1 MCLRFYHSATLARM
15 FTSEILVVTR
25 EDAIVTLELH
35 RPDKLNA
42 LSVPLVIDL
51 LRAITELD
59 RDPTVRVA
67 ILTGAGDKAFAA
79 GADIG
84 AMAEMSTSQAKAFA
98 DLGHA
103 VGAAMEGAHFPIV
116 GAINGFALGGGCELA
131 LACDFLYAS
140 DKAKFGQP
148 EVNLAVI
155 PGFGGTQRLA
165 RRVGLGRARELCF
178 TGDIIGAEE
187 ALRIGLVNAIVPHA
201 DLMAKVNEVT
211 KKIAAKG
218 PVAIAQ
224 CKRVM
229 LRGADVPLPVANELE
244 AQAFASLFGT
254 RDQREGM
261 KAFLEKR
268 AAKFEGV

>member
-1 MCLRFYHSATLARM
+1 M

-25 EDAIVTLELH
+25 EDATVTLELH
-35 RPDKLNA
+35 RPEKLNA
-42 LSVPLVIDL
+42 LSVALVSDL
-51 LRAITELD
+51 HRALVELD
-59 RDPTVRVA
+59 RDPSIRVA
-67 ILTGAGDKAFAA
+67 ILTGAGEKAFAA

-103 VGAAMEGAHFPIV
+103 VGAAMEQAHFPIL

-148 EVNLAVI
+148 EVSLAVI

-178 TGDIIGAEE
+178 TGDVIGADE
-187 ALRIGLVNAIVPHA
+187 ALRIGLVNAVVPHA
-201 DLMAKVNEVT
+201 ELLAKVKDVA

-229 LRGADVPLPVANELE
+229 LRGEGVPLSVANELE

-254 RDQREGM
+254 KDQREGM

-268 AAKFEGV
+268 AAKFEGA